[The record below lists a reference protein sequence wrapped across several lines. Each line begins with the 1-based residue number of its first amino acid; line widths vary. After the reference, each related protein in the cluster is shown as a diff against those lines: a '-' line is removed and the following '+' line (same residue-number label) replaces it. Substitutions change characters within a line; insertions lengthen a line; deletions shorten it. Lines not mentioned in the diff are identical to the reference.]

1 MADEPGP
8 GVAAVRAVTGAG
20 ADDGSAD
27 TANFHRLNAAIR
39 AELAALAAEDAAAIE
54 AATAAK
60 LAALRAVHADVAAGI
75 PAQRALLEEA
85 RDLNAE
91 AALRARAKLISV
103 EKRLARVEARA
114 GKPPAL
120 TYGRDGRWA

>member
-1 MADEPGP
+1 MSDD
-8 GVAAVRAVTGAG
+8 AALVDAASVQ
-20 ADDGSAD
+20 
-27 TANFHRLNAAIR
+27 RLNDAIR

-60 LAALRAVHADVAAGI
+60 LAALRAVHADVAAGVQ
-75 PAQRALLEEA
+75 PPRVLLEEA

-91 AALRARAKLISV
+91 AMLRARAKMVGV
-103 EKRLARVEARA
+103 ERRLAAVQAAA
-114 GKPPAL
+114 GKPAAL